1 MVATTAVTIAV
12 EIIVDVEI
20 LEAAAAAVIPIIPI
34 PAAVDV
40 RKQEMNAGRRN
51 VVQRIRAGRDS
62 VHSLLREVHADA
74 KNSLKLQSLI
84 R

>member
-1 MVATTAVTIAV
+1 MVTTTAVTIAV

-62 VHSLLREVHADA
+62 AHSLLREVHADV
-74 KNSLKLQSLI
+74 KNS
-84 R
+84 